1 MQPSMDMAQQFPITE
16 MGLIPGIRLTSRGIS
31 VLREIIH
38 ILDIYQRDIKK

>member
-1 MQPSMDMAQQFPITE
+1 MDMAAKYPITE
-16 MGLIPGIRLTSRGIS
+16 MALTPGIRLTSRGIS